1 MEQARERQRRAIA
14 GRKVNMRLA
23 TFVDPSLGCE
33 PRFGI
38 VRGENIVD
46 VVAAANAL
54 HRPVP
59 ATTVKIALT
68 SGAQTIAALEEL
80 ATAAERAKL
89 LRPISGVEF
98 LPPIPDPSKFFCVGK
113 NNRKHR
119 EELAANKM
127 LTEIPNEP
135 TGFIKLNST
144 MSGDGDEVV
153 KPADITELDYEPELC
168 YVVGKRAHGVKNAEA
183 MEYISGFTLMNDV
196 SAREI
201 QKREVASGSRFWTAK
216 NMPGFA
222 PVGPY
227 ILTMDEVTDTEN
239 LWVTCDV
246 NGKQRLRSNTSD
258 YLYKIADVLE
268 HFSRYVVFE
277 PGDLIAIGAPSGVA
291 VGQPNAA
298 ELYLRPGDD
307 MVISF
312 EGLMSLRTRIVAP
325 AGASG
330 K

>member
-1 MEQARERQRRAIA
+1 
-14 GRKVNMRLA
+14 MRLA
-23 TFVDPSLGCE
+23 TFIDPQRGNDA
-33 PRFGI
+33 RFGI
-38 VRGENIVD
+38 ISGTNIVD
-46 VVAAANAL
+46 VVAASDRL
-54 HRPVP
+54 HRAVP
-59 ATTVKIALT
+59 ATSVKIALT
-68 SGAQTIAALEEL
+68 SGPHTLAALEEL
-80 ATAAERAKL
+80 VAAAEAAKL
-89 LRPISGVEF
+89 YRPVSGVKF

-127 LTEIPNEP
+127 LTEVPNEP
-135 TGFIKLNST
+135 TGFIKLIST

-153 KPADITELDYEPELC
+153 KPADITMLDYEPELC
-168 YVVGKRAHGVKNAEA
+168 YVVGKRAHGVKKADA
-183 MEYISGFTLMNDV
+183 MDYISGFTLMNDV

-201 QKREVASGSRFWTAK
+201 QQREVASGSRFWTAK

-227 ILTMDEVTDTEN
+227 ILTMDEVADTDN

-246 NGKQRLRSNTSD
+246 NGKQRLRAHTGD
-258 YLYKIADVLE
+258 YLYKIADVIE

-277 PGDLIAIGAPSGVA
+277 PGDLIAMGAPSGVA

-298 ELYLRPGDD
+298 ELYLQPGDD

-312 EGLMSLRTRIVAP
+312 EGLMSLRTRIVGP
-325 AGASG
+325 

>member
-1 MEQARERQRRAIA
+1 
-14 GRKVNMRLA
+14 MRLA
-23 TFVDPSLGCE
+23 TFIDPMRGHE

-38 VRGENIVD
+38 VSGEKIVD
-46 VVAAANAL
+46 VVAAANVLQRA
-54 HRPVP
+54 VP
-59 ATTVKIALT
+59 ATSVKTALT
-68 SGAQTIAALEEL
+68 SGAQTLGALQEL
-80 ATAAERAKL
+80 VDAAERARL
-89 LRPISGVEF
+89 IQPIAGLKF
-98 LPPIPDPSKFFCVGK
+98 LPPISDPSKFFCVGK
-113 NNRKHR
+113 NNKKHR

-127 LTEIPNEP
+127 LTEVPNEP
-135 TGFIKLNST
+135 TGFIKLLST

-153 KPADITELDYEPELC
+153 KPHDITTLDYEPELC
-168 YVVGKRAHGVKNAEA
+168 YVVGKRAHGVRKADA
-183 MEYISGFTLMNDV
+183 MDYIAGFTLMNDV

-227 ILTMDEVTDTEN
+227 VLTMDEVADTEN

-246 NGKQRLRSNTSD
+246 NGKQRLRSNTGD

-277 PGDLIAIGAPSGVA
+277 AGDLIAMGAPSGVA

-298 ELYLRPGDD
+298 ELYLQPGDD

-325 AGASG
+325 

>member
-1 MEQARERQRRAIA
+1 
-14 GRKVNMRLA
+14 MRLA
-23 TFVDPSLGCE
+23 TFFDPRLGYE
-33 PRFGI
+33 ARFGI
-38 VRGENIVD
+38 VSGDTIVD
-46 VVAAANAL
+46 VVAAADAL
-54 HRPVP
+54 HRAVP
-59 ATTVKIALT
+59 AISVKFALT
-68 SGAQTIAALEEL
+68 SGAHTLNALEEL
-80 ATAAERAKL
+80 VAAAGRAGL
-89 LRPISGVEF
+89 VRPIAGLKF
-98 LPPIPDPSKFFCVGK
+98 LPPIGDPSKFFCVGK

-127 LTEIPNEP
+127 LTEVPNEP

-153 KPADITELDYEPELC
+153 KPADITTLDYEPELC
-168 YVVGKRAHGVKNAEA
+168 YVVGKRAHGVKKAEA
-183 MEYISGFTLMNDV
+183 MDYISGFTLMNDV

-222 PVGPY
+222 PVGPF
-227 ILTMDEVTDTEN
+227 ILTMDEVADTGN

-246 NGKQRLRSNTSD
+246 NGKRRLRSNTGD
-258 YLYKIADVLE
+258 YLYKISEVLE

-277 PGDLIAIGAPSGVA
+277 PGDLIAMGAPSGVA

-298 ELYLRPGDD
+298 ELYLQPGDD

-325 AGASG
+325 R
-330 K
+330 

>member
-1 MEQARERQRRAIA
+1 
-14 GRKVNMRLA
+14 MRLA
-23 TFVDPSLGCE
+23 TFVDPLKGNDA
-33 PRFGI
+33 RFGI
-38 VRGENIVD
+38 ISGNNIVD
-46 VVAAANAL
+46 VVAAADRLRRA
-54 HRPVP
+54 VP
-59 ATTVKIALT
+59 ATTVKTALT
-68 SGAQTIAALEEL
+68 SGAHMLAALKEL
-80 ATAAERAKL
+80 VAAAESAGL
-89 LRPISGVEF
+89 LRPLAGVKF

-127 LTEIPNEP
+127 LTETPNEP

-153 KPADITELDYEPELC
+153 KPADITQLDYEPELC
-168 YVVGKRAHGVKNAEA
+168 YVVGKRAHGVKKSEA

-227 ILTMDEVTDTEN
+227 ILTMDEAADTDN
-239 LWVTCDV
+239 LWVTCEV
-246 NGKQRLRSNTSD
+246 NGKPRLRANTGD

-268 HFSRYVVFE
+268 HFSRHVVFE
-277 PGDLIAIGAPSGVA
+277 PGDLIAMGAPSGVA

-307 MVISF
+307 MVIAF
-312 EGLMSLRTRIVAP
+312 EGLMRLRTRIVA
-325 AGASG
+325 SR
-330 K
+330 

>member
-1 MEQARERQRRAIA
+1 
-14 GRKVNMRLA
+14 MRLA
-23 TFVDPSLGCE
+23 TFADQSAK

-38 VRGENIVD
+38 VRGDQVVD
-46 VVAAANAL
+46 VEAAANAL
-54 HRPVP
+54 HRAVP

-68 SGAQTIAALEEL
+68 SGAQTIAALEDL
-80 ATAAERAKL
+80 AGAAERARL
-89 LRPISGVEF
+89 LRPVAGLKF

-113 NNRKHR
+113 NNKKHR

-144 MSGDGDEVV
+144 MSGDGDEVA
-153 KPADITELDYEPELC
+153 KPADITQLDYEPELC
-168 YVVGKRAHGVKNAEA
+168 YVVGKRAHGVKKADA
-183 MEYISGFTLMNDV
+183 MDYIAGFTLTNDV

-227 ILTMDEVTDTEN
+227 ILTIDEAVDTDN

-246 NGKQRLRSNTSD
+246 NGKRRLRSNTGD

-277 PGDLIAIGAPSGVA
+277 PGDLIAMGAPSGVA

-298 ELYLRPGDD
+298 ELYLQPGDD

-312 EGLMSLRTRIVAP
+312 EGLMSLRTRIIAP
-325 AGASG
+325 G
-330 K
+330 

>member
-1 MEQARERQRRAIA
+1 
-14 GRKVNMRLA
+14 MRLA
-23 TFVDPSLGCE
+23 SFDLKLGSA

-38 VRGENIVD
+38 VRGDHLVD
-46 VVAAANAL
+46 VVAAADAL
-54 HRPVP
+54 RRPVP
-59 ATTVKIALT
+59 ATTVKTALT
-68 SGAQTIAALEEL
+68 SGPQTIAALEEL
-80 ATAAERAKL
+80 ADAAERAGL
-89 LRPISGVEF
+89 LRPVADLKF

-113 NNRKHR
+113 NTKKHR

-127 LTEIPNEP
+127 LTEVPNEP
-135 TGFIKLNST
+135 TGFIKLIST

-153 KPADITELDYEPELC
+153 KPTDITTLDYEPELC
-168 YVVGKRAHGVKNAEA
+168 YVVGKRAHGVKKADA
-183 MEYISGFTLMNDV
+183 MDYIAGFTLTNDV

-227 ILTMDEVTDTEN
+227 ILTMDEAADTDN

-246 NGKQRLRSNTSD
+246 NGKRRLRSNTGD

-277 PGDLIAIGAPSGVA
+277 PGDLIAMGAPSGVA

-298 ELYLRPGDD
+298 ELYLQPGDD

-325 AGASG
+325 G
-330 K
+330 

>member
-1 MEQARERQRRAIA
+1 
-14 GRKVNMRLA
+14 MRLA
-23 TFVDPSLGCE
+23 SFVDPQAGHE
-33 PRFGI
+33 ARFGI
-38 VRGENIVD
+38 VRGDDIVD

-54 HRPVP
+54 QRPVP
-59 ATTVKIALT
+59 ATSVKIALT
-68 SGAQTIAALEEL
+68 SGPQTIAALQEL
-80 ATAAERAKL
+80 AGSAERAKL
-89 LRPISGVEF
+89 LRPLAGLKF

-127 LTEIPNEP
+127 LTEVPNEP

-144 MSGDGDEVV
+144 MSGDGDGVV
-153 KPADITELDYEPELC
+153 KPEDITTLDYEPELC
-168 YVVGKRAHGVKNAEA
+168 YVVGKRAHGVRKADA
-183 MEYISGFTLMNDV
+183 MDYISGFTLTNDV

-222 PVGPY
+222 PVGPFV
-227 ILTMDEVTDTEN
+227 LTMDEVADTDN

-246 NGKQRLRSNTSD
+246 NGQRRLRANTGD

-277 PGDLIAIGAPSGVA
+277 PGDLIAMGAPSGVA

-298 ELYLRPGDD
+298 ELYLQPGDD
-307 MVISF
+307 MVIAF
-312 EGLMSLRTRIVAP
+312 EGLMSLRTRIVGP
-325 AGASG
+325 R
-330 K
+330 

>member
-1 MEQARERQRRAIA
+1 
-14 GRKVNMRLA
+14 MRLA
-23 TFVDPSLGCE
+23 TFVDPLRSLDA
-33 PRFGI
+33 RFGI
-38 VRGENIVD
+38 VSGDDIVD
-46 VVAAANAL
+46 VVAAADAL
-54 HRPVP
+54 HRFVP
-59 ATTVKIALT
+59 ATSVKSALT
-68 SGAQTIAALEEL
+68 SGAQTLAALQDL
-80 ATAAERAKL
+80 VTAAEGAKL
-89 LRPISGVEF
+89 LRPLAGLKF

-127 LTEIPNEP
+127 LTEVPNEP
-135 TGFIKLNST
+135 TGFIKLIST
-144 MSGDGDEVV
+144 MSGDGDEVT
-153 KPADITELDYEPELC
+153 KPADIIELDYEPELC
-168 YVVGKRAHGVKNAEA
+168 YVVGKRAHGVKKADA
-183 MEYISGFTLMNDV
+183 MEYIAGFTLTNDV

-222 PVGPY
+222 PVGPF
-227 ILTMDEVTDTEN
+227 ILTMDEVADTDN

-246 NGKQRLRSNTSD
+246 NGQQRLRSNTGD

-268 HFSRYVVFE
+268 HFSRHVVFE
-277 PGDLIAIGAPSGVA
+277 PGDLIAMGAPSGVA

-312 EGLMSLRTRIVAP
+312 EGLMSLRTRIV
-325 AGASG
+325 GV

>member
-1 MEQARERQRRAIA
+1 
-14 GRKVNMRLA
+14 MRLA
-23 TFVDPSLGCE
+23 TYVDPSQGRE
-33 PRFGI
+33 ARFGI
-38 VRGENIVD
+38 VRGEDIID
-46 VVAAANAL
+46 VVGAANAL
-54 HRPVP
+54 HRMVP
-59 ATTVKIALT
+59 ATSVKIALT
-68 SGAQTIAALEEL
+68 SGAQTITALDEL
-80 ATAAERAKL
+80 ADAAMRAKL
-89 LRPISGVEF
+89 QRPVAGMKF

-113 NNRKHR
+113 NNKRHR

-135 TGFIKLNST
+135 TGFIKLVST
-144 MSGDGDEVV
+144 MSGDGDEVT
-153 KPADITELDYEPELC
+153 KPVDITTLDYEPELC
-168 YVVGKRAHGVKNAEA
+168 YVVGKRAHGVRKADA
-183 MEYISGFTLMNDV
+183 MDYIAGFTLTNDV

-227 ILTMDEVTDTEN
+227 ILTMDEVADTDN
-239 LWVTCDV
+239 LWVTCEV
-246 NGKQRLRSNTSD
+246 NGRQRLRSNTGD

-277 PGDLIAIGAPSGVA
+277 PGDLIAMGAPSGVA

-298 ELYLRPGDD
+298 ELYLKPGDD
-307 MVISF
+307 MVIAF
-312 EGLMSLRTRIVAP
+312 EGLMSLRTRIV
-325 AGASG
+325 GE

>member
-1 MEQARERQRRAIA
+1 
-14 GRKVNMRLA
+14 MRLA
-23 TFVDPSLGCE
+23 TFIDPQRGNGA
-33 PRFGI
+33 RFGI
-38 VRGENIVD
+38 ISGDNIVD
-46 VVAAANAL
+46 VVAAADRL
-54 HRPVP
+54 HRAVP
-59 ATTVKIALT
+59 ATTVKTALT
-68 SGAQTIAALEEL
+68 SGAHTLAALKEL
-80 ATAAERAKL
+80 VAAAEGAKL
-89 LRPISGVEF
+89 LRPVSGVKF

-153 KPADITELDYEPELC
+153 KPADITQLDYEPELC
-168 YVVGKRAHGVKNAEA
+168 YVVGKRAHGVKKAEA

-227 ILTMDEVTDTEN
+227 ILTMDEVPDTDD
-239 LWVTCDV
+239 LWVTCEV
-246 NGKQRLRSNTSD
+246 NGRPRLRSNTGD

-277 PGDLIAIGAPSGVA
+277 PGDLIAMGAPSGVA
-291 VGQPNAA
+291 VGQPNAN

-307 MVISF
+307 MVIAF
-312 EGLMSLRTRIVAP
+312 EGLMRLRTRIVAP
-325 AGASG
+325 

>member
-1 MEQARERQRRAIA
+1 
-14 GRKVNMRLA
+14 MRLA
-23 TFVDPSLGCE
+23 TFAGQSAR

-38 VRGENIVD
+38 VRGDQVVD
-46 VVAAANAL
+46 VEAAANAL

-68 SGAQTIAALEEL
+68 SGAQTIAALEDL
-80 ATAAERAKL
+80 AGAAERANL
-89 LRPISGVEF
+89 LCPIAGLKF

-113 NNRKHR
+113 NNKKHR

-127 LTEIPNEP
+127 LTEVPNEP
-135 TGFIKLNST
+135 TGFIKLVST

-153 KPADITELDYEPELC
+153 KPDDITTLDYEPELC
-168 YVVGKRAHGVKNAEA
+168 YVVGKRAHRVSKADA
-183 MEYISGFTLMNDV
+183 MDYISGFTLTNDV

-201 QKREVASGSRFWTAK
+201 QQREVASGSRFWTAK

-222 PVGPY
+222 PVGPFV
-227 ILTMDEVTDTEN
+227 LTMDEVTDTDD

-246 NGKQRLRSNTSD
+246 NGKRRLRSNTGD
-258 YLYKIADVLE
+258 YLYKISDVLE

-277 PGDLIAIGAPSGVA
+277 PGDLIAMGAPSGVA

-298 ELYLRPGDD
+298 ELYLQPGDN

-325 AGASG
+325 

>member
-1 MEQARERQRRAIA
+1 
-14 GRKVNMRLA
+14 MRLA
-23 TFVDPSLGCE
+23 TFADPQTGRE

-38 VRGENIVD
+38 VRGDNIVD
-46 VVAAANAL
+46 VVAAADAL
-54 HRPVP
+54 HRAVP
-59 ATTVKIALT
+59 AASVKSALT
-68 SGAQTIAALEEL
+68 SGAHTVVALEEL
-80 ATAAERAKL
+80 ARAAEQAKL
-89 LRPISGVEF
+89 LRPVAGLKF

-127 LTEIPNEP
+127 LTEVPNEP
-135 TGFIKLNST
+135 TGFIKLIST
-144 MSGDGDEVV
+144 MSGDGDEVT
-153 KPADITELDYEPELC
+153 KPADITTLDYEPELC
-168 YVVGKRAHGVKNAEA
+168 YVVGKRAHGVKKADA
-183 MEYISGFTLMNDV
+183 MEYIAGFTLTNDV

-227 ILTMDEVTDTEN
+227 VLTMDEVADTDN

-246 NGKQRLRSNTSD
+246 NGKRRLRANTGD

-277 PGDLIAIGAPSGVA
+277 PGDLIAMGAPSGVA

-298 ELYLRPGDD
+298 ELYLQPGDD
-307 MVISF
+307 MVIAF
-312 EGLMSLRTRIVAP
+312 EGLMSLRTRIV
-325 AGASG
+325 GA